1 MPFKKMKGG
10 AGRQRTEPAVNGPL
24 TTGRSVIL
32 QNTQM
37 ASPPLPCIPPGHR
50 GADGP
55 GGIQG
60 LPRLGTVKQNQNCV
74 FCMGTRDPVFSYRF
88 SSGTEFR
95 FPTLVMKDVC
105 LFNK

>member
-37 ASPPLPCIPPGHR
+37 ASAPLHLAVFHR
-50 GADGP
+50 VTAA
-55 GGIQG
+55 Q
-60 LPRLGTVKQNQNCV
+60 T
-74 FCMGTRDPVFSYRF
+74 DPVEYRVY
-88 SSGTEFR
+88 R
-95 FPTLVMKDVC
+95 V
-105 LFNK
+105 